1 MVDAGR
7 VSTFVTQAKHGF
19 ARGQCVKFDGT
30 NWILATVG
38 VAGIGVVGSIQDAN
52 SFEFIQLGLLEGLDG
67 LTPGATY
74 YPSATGISTTPNGNA
89 VGTAY
94 TETTLFLGSS
104 PVATSAID
112 VNNFV
117 TQVALTT
124 AIASEV
130 VRTNATMAAEV
141 VRANA
146 TYVKPSDLLATT
158 KVLTY
163 TGSQLTSIVD
173 SKGSKTLSYDVNGN
187 LVSVVGTGLYQSKT
201 YVYTAGVLTSITV
214 P

>member
-1 MVDAGR
+1 MADAGR

-19 ARGQCVKFDGT
+19 SRGQCVKFDGN
-30 NWILATVG
+30 NWAPAAVG

-52 SFEFIQLGLLEGLDG
+52 SFEFIQLGLLDGLDG

-94 TETTLFLGSS
+94 TDTTLFLGSS
-104 PVATSAID
+104 PVATSTVD

-117 TQVALTT
+117 TTAALGATM
-124 AIASEV
+124 ASEV
-130 VRTNATMAAEV
+130 VRAD
-141 VRANA
+141 A
-146 TYVKPSDLLATT
+146 TYVKPNDLLDTT

-163 TGSQLTSIVD
+163 TGDKLTSLVD

-187 LVSVVGTGLYQSKT
+187 LVSIVGTGIYQSKT
-201 YVYTAGVLTSITV
+201 YVYTSGVLTSITV

>member
-1 MVDAGR
+1 MADAGR
-7 VSTFVTQAKHGF
+7 VSTFVTQAQHGF
-19 ARGQCVKFDGT
+19 SRGQCVKFDGS
-30 NWILATVG
+30 NWTLAAVG

-94 TETTLFLGSS
+94 TNTTLFLGSS
-104 PVATSAID
+104 PVATSTVD

-117 TQVALTT
+117 TTAALTT
-124 AIASEV
+124 TIASEV
-130 VRTNATMAAEV
+130 S
-141 VRANA
+141 RANA
-146 TYVKPSDLLATT
+146 AYVKPSDLLATT

-163 TGSQLTSIVD
+163 TGDKLTSLVD

-187 LVSVVGTGLYQSKT
+187 LVSIVGTGIYQSKT
-201 YVYTAGVLTSITV
+201 YVYTSGVLTSITV

>member
-1 MVDAGR
+1 MGDTGR

-19 ARGQCVKFDGT
+19 TRGQCVKFDGN
-30 NWILATVG
+30 NWVLATVG

-74 YPSATGISTTPNGNA
+74 YPSATGISTAPNGNA

-94 TETTLFLGSS
+94 TATTLFLGSS

-112 VNNFV
+112 VNSF
-117 TQVALTT
+117 ATT
-124 AIASEV
+124 AALSTSIANEV
-130 VRTNATMAAEV
+130 A
-141 VRANA
+141 RANA

>member
-1 MVDAGR
+1 MADAGR

-19 ARGQCVKFDGT
+19 SRGQCVKFDGN
-30 NWILATVG
+30 NWTLAAVG
-38 VAGIGVVGSIQDAN
+38 VPGIGVVGSIQDAN
-52 SFEFIQLGLLEGLDG
+52 SFEFIQLGLLDGLDG

-74 YPSATGISTTPNGNA
+74 YPSASGISTTPNGNA

-94 TETTLFLGSS
+94 TDTTLFLGSS
-104 PVATSAID
+104 PVATSTVD

-117 TQVALTT
+117 TAVALGT
-124 AIASEV
+124 AMASEV
-130 VRTNATMAAEV
+130 VRAD
-141 VRANA
+141 A
-146 TYVKPSDLLATT
+146 TYVKPNDLLDTT

-163 TGSQLTSIVD
+163 TGDKLTSLVD

-187 LVSVVGTGLYQSKT
+187 LVSIVGTGIYQSKT
-201 YVYTAGVLTSITV
+201 YVYTSGVLTSITV

>member
-1 MVDAGR
+1 MGDTGR

-19 ARGQCVKFDGT
+19 TRGQCVKFDGN
-30 NWILATVG
+30 NWVLATVG
-38 VAGIGVVGSIQDAN
+38 VAGIGVVGRIQDAN

-74 YPSATGISTTPNGNA
+74 YPSATGISTAPNGNA

-94 TETTLFLGSS
+94 TATTLFLGSS

-112 VNNFV
+112 VNSF
-117 TQVALTT
+117 ATT
-124 AIASEV
+124 AALSTSIANEV
-130 VRTNATMAAEV
+130 A
-141 VRANA
+141 RANA